1 KGRRARLPA
10 PVESRWCEPG
20 HPQTRSAVGT
30 VLRSR
35 RPSPCRRDVPRGYL
49 LSKGLDLAR
58 WPACLQPVPGGNQFR
73 LMNLGPCFHES
84 ALPLGK
90 AAADELDRID
100 GEDAN
105 IILIVR
111 VEVRSMVGRR
121 RLGKHANDDPEE
133 SGDLWHR
140 LPRM

>member
-1 KGRRARLPA
+1 
-10 PVESRWCEPG
+10 
-20 HPQTRSAVGT
+20 
-30 VLRSR
+30 
-35 RPSPCRRDVPRGYL
+35 
-49 LSKGLDLAR
+49 
-58 WPACLQPVPGGNQFR
+58 LQPVPGCKQFS

-84 ALPLGK
+84 ALLLGK

-140 LPRM
+140 LPRMV